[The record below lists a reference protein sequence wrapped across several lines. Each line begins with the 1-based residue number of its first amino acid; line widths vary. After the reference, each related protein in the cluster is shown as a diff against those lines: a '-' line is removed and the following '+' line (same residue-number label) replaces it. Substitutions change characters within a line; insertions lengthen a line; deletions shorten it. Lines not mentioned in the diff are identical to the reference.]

1 MKPKIIIAGGTGFLG
16 QYLARYFAEKGFQII
31 VLSRKGHENQE
42 NIRYLKWDGK
52 SQGSWSKALEGAT
65 MIINLAGKSVNCRY
79 TPKNRRIILS
89 SRIDATKAIGEAIQ
103 NCSKAPQL
111 WINAASSTI
120 YDHTVKGPA
129 NDEYEGKIGDDFSMN
144 VCKAWEETFLN
155 CTTLQTRK
163 IYLRIG
169 IVLGKEGGALP
180 PNLNLVKLGLGG
192 KQGNGQ
198 QFISWLHIEDLAR
211 IISFLQDEQKL
222 DGGFNCVS
230 PHPVRNAEFMKL
242 LRQKWKALIGL
253 PSPAWLLKIGAALIG
268 TETELILKSRKVAP
282 RRLLEAG
289 FEFRYSDLSGALD
302 ALKNEGAVVFD
313 PVSQ

>member
-31 VLSRKGHENQE
+31 VFSRKGRENQE
-42 NIRYLKWDGK
+42 YIRYLKWDGK
-52 SQGSWSKALEGAT
+52 NQGSWSKALEGAT
-65 MIINLAGKSVNCRY
+65 AIINLAGKSVNCRY
-79 TPKNRRIILS
+79 TPKNRRIILE
-89 SRIDATKAIGEAIQ
+89 SRIDATKAIGEAIKS
-103 NCSKAPQL
+103 CSQAPQF

-120 YDHTVKGPA
+120 YEHTEEGPA
-129 NDEYEGKIGDDFSMN
+129 NDEYDGKIGDDFSMN

-155 CTTLQTRK
+155 CTTPQTRK

-169 IVLGKEGGALP
+169 IVLGKKGGALP

-198 QFISWLHIEDLAR
+198 QYISWLHIEDLAR
-211 IISFLQDEQKL
+211 IISFLQDRKEL
-222 DGGFNCVS
+222 NGCFNCVS

-242 LRQKWKALIGL
+242 LRQKWRAPIGL

-289 FEFRYSDLSGALD
+289 FEFKYPDLTFALD
-302 ALKNEGAVVFD
+302 ALKNEDSVISD